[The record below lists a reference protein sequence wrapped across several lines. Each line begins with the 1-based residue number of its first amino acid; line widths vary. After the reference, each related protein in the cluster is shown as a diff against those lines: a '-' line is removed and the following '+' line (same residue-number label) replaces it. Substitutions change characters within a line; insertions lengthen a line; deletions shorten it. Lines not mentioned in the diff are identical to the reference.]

1 MLIYFKGLIKENYS
15 LIIFF
20 LTFFSLYHSFVK
32 QSFRKNFLWFSIIFQ
47 IISKLNNLI
56 EVFLNYINLSC
67 YISLILIDFDKRWI
81 NLWKPI
87 LNLSLELVTL
97 QWIYKY
103 LCIQINFKFLL
114 NLFNYFFWFLC
125 SVCFTT

>member
-32 QSFRKNFLWFSIIFQ
+32 QSFRKNFLWFSIVFQ

-67 YISLILIDFDKRWI
+67 YISLILLDFDKRWI

-87 LNLSLELVTL
+87 LYLSLELVTL

>member
-32 QSFRKNFLWFSIIFQ
+32 QSFRKNFLWFSIVFQ

>member
-32 QSFRKNFLWFSIIFQ
+32 QSFRKNFLWFSIVFQ
-47 IISKLNNLI
+47 ITSILNNLI
-56 EVFLNYINLSC
+56 EVFLNYFNLSC
-67 YISLILIDFDKRWI
+67 CISLILLDFDKRWI

-97 QWIYKY
+97 QWVYKY

-125 SVCFTT
+125 SVYFTT

>member
-32 QSFRKNFLWFSIIFQ
+32 QSFRKNFLWFSIVFQ

-67 YISLILIDFDKRWI
+67 YISLILLDFDKRWI